1 MVLDVCGYQT
11 DKERILLALQCIG
24 LTMLNYTSQNP
35 FPIYSQHSIPGFH
48 MASTHSTNDRQKI
61 FRKEKKFQ
69 KVQKSKT
76 LICYILATLYL
87 AFTLYKGLQVI

>member
-35 FPIYSQHSIPGFH
+35 FPIHSGID
-48 MASTHSTNDRQKI
+48 MAMCDILLKVSKAHV
-61 FRKEKKFQ
+61 EKPLPCDAL
-69 KVQKSKT
+69 KVTAWHQAQWLLGMS
-76 LICYILATLYL
+76 LLPCCSSR
-87 AFTLYKGLQVI
+87 